1 MLGDIRFNEAMWN
14 IRRKIFY
21 SHLTRNSYHFRSSI
35 VTPHVATLD
44 ATLIHATNI
53 YRLTCVSRLRGI
65 LIVLA
70 PATGCCL
77 LFSRQFTIAAKKA
90 LRRDNDMKRKT
101 SIGIN

>member
-53 YRLTCVSRLRGI
+53 YRLRVYRDYEEF
-65 LIVLA
+65 
-70 PATGCCL
+70 L
-77 LFSRQFTIAAKKA
+77 LFSPRRPVVAYYFPANSRSPQKKH
-90 LRRDNDMKRKT
+90 
-101 SIGIN
+101 